1 MVGSY
6 MIIDIHSHILPGID
20 DGPNDW
26 DVSLKMLAQSA
37 KANVCKVVAT
47 PHYYPWREN
56 ATAEEIRYLC
66 QKAQDKL
73 KKDYGLDIKV
83 LPGQEIMYSIGVV
96 EELKAG
102 KILTL
107 ADGCYVLLE
116 FMPDESFSVMYRA
129 VREMIDG
136 GYIPILAHVE
146 RYYCLHQRESLERL
160 KAGGALLQMNLNALQ
175 GGLFSAQSRW
185 ARKLLKTE
193 QIDYIASDMHDLTSR
208 GPHTKEKIET
218 VNKIIGLEY
227 LQKLLYENCKKIVG
241 DV

>member
-1 MVGSY
+1 

-20 DGPNDW
+20 DGAKDW
-26 DVSLKMLAQSA
+26 NVSLEMLAQSA
-37 KANVCKVVAT
+37 RANVCKVVAT

-66 QKAQDKL
+66 QKVQDKL
-73 KKDYGLDIKV
+73 KKDYGLDV
-83 LPGQEIMYSIGVV
+83 EVFPGQEIMYGIGVI
-96 EELKAG
+96 EKLKAG

-107 ADGCYVLLE
+107 ADSRYVLLE

-146 RYYCLHQRESLERL
+146 RYGCLHQRESLKRL
-160 KAGGALLQMNLNALQ
+160 KEGGALFQMNINAPL
-175 GGLFSAQSRW
+175 GGVFSAQSRW

-193 QIDYIASDMHDLTSR
+193 QIDYIASDMHDSRSR
-208 GPHTKEKIET
+208 GPHTKGKIEA
-218 VNKIIGLEY
+218 VSKIIGLEY
-227 LQKLLYENCKKIVG
+227 LQKLLYENCEKIVG